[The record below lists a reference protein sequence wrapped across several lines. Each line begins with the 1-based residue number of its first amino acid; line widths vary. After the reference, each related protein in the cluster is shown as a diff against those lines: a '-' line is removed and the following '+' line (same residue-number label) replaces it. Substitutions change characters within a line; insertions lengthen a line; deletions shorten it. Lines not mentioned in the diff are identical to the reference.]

1 MNRPVES
8 SKRASP
14 AEIDIQNVWKQ
25 YKAQK
30 NEDLRNVLVERYLPL
45 VRYVA
50 ERLSAKLPK
59 SVELDDLMSA
69 GVFGLLDAIDGFDL
83 SRDVKFETYCTTRV
97 RGAILDELRAMD
109 WVPRL
114 VRARAHKLDQATREL
129 EAKNGRYPSAEEVA
143 KKMRLSMGEYED
155 LVKEASAVAMFSL
168 SAQRAG
174 GDEDSEERHT
184 DVLEDHRFAD
194 PTQGLHRNEVKG
206 RVIKDLSEVEKL
218 VVVLYYYEE
227 LTMKEIGAILDLSES
242 RVCQI
247 HSKIINRLRYQF
259 RRLQNDL

>member
-1 MNRPVES
+1 MTLLGRKATAKQV
-8 SKRASP
+8 
-14 AEIDIQNVWKQ
+14 DISQIWTR
-25 YKAQK
+25 YKSAK
-30 NEDLRNVLVERYLPL
+30 SEDLRNVLVEHYLPL

-50 ERLSAKLPK
+50 ERLSSKLPK

-69 GVFGLLDAIDGFDL
+69 GIFGLMDAIDGYDL
-83 SRDVKFETYCTTRV
+83 TREVKFETYCTTRV

-114 VRARAHKLDQATREL
+114 VRARAHKLDGAIREL
-129 EAKNGRYPSAEEVA
+129 EAKLGRYPKDEEIA
-143 KKMRLSMGEYED
+143 RKLGLRLEEYED

-168 SAQRAG
+168 SPSWSSA
-174 GDEDSEERHT
+174 DDDSENRRM
-184 DVLEDHRFAD
+184 DVLEDHRFSD
-194 PTQGLHRNEVKG
+194 PTQSLQQNEVKG
-206 RVIKDLSEVEKL
+206 RVIASLSEVEKL

-259 RRLQNDL
+259 RHLKSDL

>member
-1 MNRPVES
+1 MTRPVES
-8 SKRASP
+8 RQRA
-14 AEIDIQNVWKQ
+14 AAAADIQAVWRQ
-25 YKAQK
+25 YKAK
-30 NEDLRNVLVERYLPL
+30 KSEALRNVLVERYLPL

-50 ERLSAKLPK
+50 ERVAAKLPK

-114 VRARAHKLDQATREL
+114 VRARAHKLDQAVREL
-129 EAKNGRYPSAEEVA
+129 EAKLGRYPTDEEVA
-143 KKMRLSMGEYED
+143 KKLGLSAAAYED

-168 SAQRAG
+168 TAQRSA
-174 GDEDSEERHT
+174 DDDADERHT
-184 DVLEDHRFAD
+184 DILEDKRFAD
-194 PTQGLHRNEVKG
+194 PTQSLHRSEIKQ
-206 RVIKDLSEVEKL
+206 RVVQSLSEVEKL

-247 HSKIINRLRYQF
+247 HSKIITRLRYQF
-259 RRLQNDL
+259 RHLQNDL

>member
-1 MNRPVES
+1 MRQAQGT
-8 SKRASP
+8 KAARDG
-14 AEIDIQNVWKQ
+14 DIQEVWRQ
-25 YKAQK
+25 YKTRK
-30 NEDLRNVLVERYLPL
+30 SETLRNVLIERYLPL

-69 GVFGLLDAIDGFDL
+69 GVFGLMDAIDGFDL
-83 SRDVKFETYCTTRV
+83 GRDVKFETYCTTRV

-114 VRARAHKLDQATREL
+114 VRARAHKLDAAAREL
-129 EAKNGRYPSAEEVA
+129 EARLGRYPSDEEVA
-143 KKMRLSMGEYED
+143 KHLRLSLAEYEEM
-155 LVKEASAVAMFSL
+155 VREASAVAMFSL
-168 SAQRAG
+168 SIPTPAGG
-174 GDEDSEERHT
+174 GDEREDRHT
-184 DVLEDHRFAD
+184 DVLEDRRSVD
-194 PTQGLHRNEVKG
+194 PTQQLQHHEIKHRVAQS
-206 RVIKDLSEVEKL
+206 LSEVEKF

-247 HSKIINRLRYQF
+247 HSKIIQRLRYQF
-259 RRLQNDL
+259 RHLRNDL

>member
-1 MNRPVES
+1 METQ
-8 SKRASP
+8 KRASD
-14 AEIDIQNVWKQ
+14 ADILGVWRQ
-25 YKAQK
+25 YKTRK
-30 NEDLRNVLVERYLPL
+30 SEDLRNLLVERYLPL

-50 ERLSAKLPK
+50 ERLAAKLPK

-69 GVFGLLDAIDGFDL
+69 GVFGLMDAIDGYDL
-83 SRDVKFETYCTTRV
+83 AREVKFETYCTTRV

-114 VRARAHKLDQATREL
+114 VRARAHKLDQAVKEL
-129 EAKNGRYPSAEEVA
+129 EAKLGRYPNDDEIA
-143 KKMRLSMGEYED
+143 KKMGMSLAEYED

-168 SAQRAG
+168 TAQRAG
-174 GDEDSEERHT
+174 GEDGDDERHM
-184 DVLEDHRFAD
+184 DVLEDHRFAN
-194 PTQGLHRNEVKG
+194 PTEGLQRGEIKG
-206 RVIKDLSEVEKL
+206 RVVKSLSEVEKL

-227 LTMKEIGAILDLSES
+227 LTMKEIGAILELSES

-259 RRLQNDL
+259 RHLKNDL